1 MTSQYL
7 FPHIYHLELELTEYQ
22 GIGQYLGSQSCS
34 QPRSTFAKRRLSFSL
49 QRLQLQILPGAP
61 KKGQGDNL
69 SRSKAPLH
77 GCCADPRPGSAHL
90 RRAWS
95 RRFRWPGVTAI
106 NNNYNNKITKIIG
119 NNNKQ
124 VATWYHHSHWPDPI
138 INYMSPVWHQKQCK
152 QQQKTNKQ
160 KPAIALP
167 VLCHNDQ
174 RARWCSPLEL
184 LPAIVLTATYLQL
197 DVVLGFGYNMSRR
210 KLNMIMVMIMMMMMM
225 MMIDMEE
232 AFFSFTS
239 ESTARQSPVMELE
252 IVPPT
257 GGLEIGQILSSFNF
271 YRLNI
276 EKEIGSFFMHENIIH
291 SVMSFSLLLCWFLGW
306 VRASTMP

>member
-1 MTSQYL
+1 MTSQYF
-7 FPHIYHLELELTEYQ
+7 FPLIYHLELELTEYQ
-22 GIGQYLGSQSCS
+22 GIGQYPGSQSCS

-61 KKGQGDNL
+61 KKWQGDNL

-77 GCCADPRPGSAHL
+77 GCCADPRPGSGRL

-124 VATWYHHSHWPDPI
+124 VAIWYHHSSWRDLI
-138 INYMSPVWHQKQCK
+138 INYMSPVWHPKQCK

-184 LPAIVLTATYLQL
+184 LPAIVFSTFFDLTWLYWTFLLWRFVACHCFNCYISSIGC
-197 DVVLGFGYNMSRR
+197 GFGIRIQY
-210 KLNMIMVMIMMMMMM
+210 I
-225 MMIDMEE
+225 
-232 AFFSFTS
+232 TS
-239 ESTARQSPVMELE
+239 KT
-252 IVPPT
+252 
-257 GGLEIGQILSSFNF
+257 
-271 YRLNI
+271 
-276 EKEIGSFFMHENIIH
+276 
-291 SVMSFSLLLCWFLGW
+291 
-306 VRASTMP
+306 

>member
-1 MTSQYL
+1 MTSQYF

-22 GIGQYLGSQSCS
+22 GIGQYPGSQSCS

-69 SRSKAPLH
+69 SRSKVPLH

-184 LPAIVLTATYLQL
+184 LPAIVFSTFFDLTWLYWTFLLWRFVACHCFNCYISSIGC
-197 DVVLGFGYNMSRR
+197 GFGIRIQY
-210 KLNMIMVMIMMMMMM
+210 V
-225 MMIDMEE
+225 
-232 AFFSFTS
+232 
-239 ESTARQSPVMELE
+239 TAK
-252 IVPPT
+252 T
-257 GGLEIGQILSSFNF
+257 
-271 YRLNI
+271 
-276 EKEIGSFFMHENIIH
+276 
-291 SVMSFSLLLCWFLGW
+291 
-306 VRASTMP
+306 